1 MNKEELKKALKPIS
15 EGLFGKQRTT
25 LQFEKPHY
33 VIRPI
38 DMMLEDLVQ
47 IDDISWGKYAFSR
60 EPLNG
65 KFNDEQRR
73 ELTLKANAC
82 GLEYAHRYRNE
93 YGEQDPESLATKM
106 GIKVQYPEMPQNAE
120 RVLFAE
126 FKNPNNV
133 YIYTDAVKKATETIG
148 DSDARNILGYNLN
161 ISRLLLAHELF
172 HFVENQNAHKIFT
185 RTEKVEL
192 WAPKPLH
199 NRSGIDV
206 LGEIAAMA
214 FAKELTGI
222 SYSPYVMD
230 VFLVYGYNPEEA
242 SGLYEE
248 IMEYAGKTPRLP
260 EDAGTSSEQND
271 TKADEA

>member
-1 MNKEELKKALKPIS
+1 MNKEELKKAFKPIS
-15 EGLFGKQRTT
+15 EGLFGKQKTARY
-25 LQFEKPHY
+25 EKPHY
-33 VIRPI
+33 IIRTI

-47 IDDISWGKYAFSR
+47 IDDVSWGKYAFSR

-82 GLEYAHRYRNE
+82 GREYACKYKNE
-93 YGEQDPESLATKM
+93 YGELDPESLAGKM
-106 GIKVQYPEMPQNAE
+106 GIKVQYPEMPQNTD

-126 FKNPNNV
+126 YKIPNNV
-133 YIYTDAVKKATETIG
+133 YIYTDAVKKANETMEE
-148 DSDARNILGYNLN
+148 SSAREILGYNLN
-161 ISRLLLAHELF
+161 ISRLLLSHELF
-172 HFVENQNAHKIFT
+172 HYVEKQNADKIFT

-206 LGEIAAMA
+206 LGEIAAMS
-214 FAKELTGI
+214 FAREMTGLP
-222 SYSPYVMD
+222 YSPYVMD

-260 EDAGTSSEQND
+260 ENADSSLEEIN
-271 TKADEA
+271 TMADQA

>member
-1 MNKEELKKALKPIS
+1 MNKEELKKAFKPLS
-15 EGLFGKQRTT
+15 EGLFGKQKTT
-25 LQFEKPHY
+25 RYEKPHY
-33 VIRPI
+33 IIRSI

-47 IDDISWGKYAFSR
+47 IDDVSWGKYAFSR

-82 GLEYAHRYRNE
+82 GQEYACKYKNE
-93 YGEQDPESLATKM
+93 YGELDPESLAGKM
-106 GIKVQYPEMPQNAE
+106 GIKVQYPEMPQNTD

-126 FKNPNNV
+126 YKIPNNV
-133 YIYTDAVKKATETIG
+133 YIYTDAVKKANETMEE
-148 DSDARNILGYNLN
+148 SRARDILGYNLN
-161 ISRLLLAHELF
+161 ISRLLLSHELF
-172 HFVENQNAHKIFT
+172 HYVEKQNADKIFT

-214 FAKELTGI
+214 FARELTGLP
-222 SYSPYVMD
+222 YSPYVMD

-242 SGLYEE
+242 CGLYEE

-260 EDAGTSSEQND
+260 EKVDLSSEENI

>member
-1 MNKEELKKALKPIS
+1 MNKEELKKAFKPIS
-15 EGLFGKQRTT
+15 EGLFGKQKTT
-25 LQFEKPHY
+25 RYEKPHY
-33 VIRPI
+33 IIRSI

-47 IDDISWGKYAFSR
+47 IDDVSWGKYAFSR

-82 GLEYAHRYRNE
+82 GQEYACKYKNE
-93 YGEQDPESLATKM
+93 YGELDPESLANKM
-106 GIKVQYPEMPQNAE
+106 GIKVQYPEMPQNTD

-126 FKNPNNV
+126 YKIPNDV
-133 YIYTDAVKKATETIG
+133 YIYTDAVKKANETMEE
-148 DSDARNILGYNLN
+148 SSAREILGYNLN
-161 ISRLLLAHELF
+161 ISRLLLSHELF
-172 HFVENQNAHKIFT
+172 HYVEKQNADNIFT

-214 FAKELTGI
+214 FARELTGLP
-222 SYSPYVMD
+222 YSPYVMD

-260 EDAGTSSEQND
+260 ENADSSLEEIN
-271 TKADEA
+271 TKADQA